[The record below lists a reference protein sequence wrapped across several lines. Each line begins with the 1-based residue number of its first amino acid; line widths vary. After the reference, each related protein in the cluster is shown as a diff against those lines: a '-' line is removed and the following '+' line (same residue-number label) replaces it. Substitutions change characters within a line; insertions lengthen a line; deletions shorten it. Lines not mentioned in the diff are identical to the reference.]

1 MMADVE
7 NGLDVQRLRADTPGC
22 ERRIHFNNAG
32 ASMMPRPVLEA
43 MVAHLELEAEIGG
56 YEAAE
61 ARAAEIGDFYPAVAA
76 LLGCRPENVAFAVNA
91 TDAYARAL
99 SSVPFER
106 GDVILTTRDDYIS
119 NQIQFFSLR
128 RRLGVEVVHAPNAP
142 EGGVDVDALARLAR
156 ERRPRLVAV
165 THVPTSSGL
174 VQPVEEVGR
183 VCRELDLLYLVDAC
197 QSAGQLPLDVE
208 AIGCDFLSV
217 TARKFVRG
225 PRGAGFLYV
234 GDRALEAGYEP
245 LFLDMRGADWTGDGY
260 EQVATAKRFEDW
272 EFPYAGLLGTAAAVR
287 YALEL
292 GIEAI
297 SARALGLA
305 EQLRERLEARRA
317 CACSTSAGAA
327 ARSSRSDPRLG
338 RRGAPRGARAARRIN
353 SSISELS
360 DARFDFADKGVE
372 WALRLSPHA
381 FNTEDEVE
389 TVAGEVAELAGAL
402 SR

>member
-1 MMADVE
+1 MADVA
-7 NGLDVQRLRADTPGC
+7 NDLDVQRLRADTPGC

-43 MVAHLELEAEIGG
+43 MVEHLELEAEIGG
-56 YEAAE
+56 YEAAD
-61 ARAAEIGDFYPAVAA
+61 ARAAEIEGFYPAVAG

-142 EGGVDVDALARLAR
+142 GGGVDVDALEGLAR

-183 VCRELDLLYLVDAC
+183 VCRELDLLYLVDGC
-197 QSAGQLPLDVE
+197 QSAGQLPLDVQ
-208 AIGCDFLSV
+208 AIGCDFLSA
-217 TARKFVRG
+217 TSRKFLRG

-234 GDRALEAGYEP
+234 GDRALQAGYEP
-245 LFLDMRGADWTGDGY
+245 LFLDMRGADWTGEGY
-260 EQVATAKRFEDW
+260 EQFSTAKRFEDW
-272 EFPYAGLLGTAAAVR
+272 EFPYAALLATAAATR

-292 GIEAI
+292 GIDAI

-305 EQLRERLEARRA
+305 EQLRQRLEE
-317 CACSTSAGAA
+317 AGL
-327 ARSSRSDPRLG
+327 RVLDLG
-338 RRGAPRGARAARRIN
+338 RRRCAIVTVAIPGRDGEAFHAALERRGIN
-353 SSISELS
+353 SSVS
-360 DARFDFADKGVE
+360 DIDSARFDFADKGVE

-389 TVAGEVAELAGAL
+389 TVAAEVAALAG
-402 SR
+402 STVPG

>member
-1 MMADVE
+1 
-7 NGLDVQRLRADTPGC
+7 
-22 ERRIHFNNAG
+22 
-32 ASMMPRPVLEA
+32 
-43 MVAHLELEAEIGG
+43 
-56 YEAAE
+56 
-61 ARAAEIGDFYPAVAA
+61 
-76 LLGCRPENVAFAVNA
+76 
-91 TDAYARAL
+91 
-99 SSVPFER
+99 
-106 GDVILTTRDDYIS
+106 
-119 NQIQFFSLR
+119 
-128 RRLGVEVVHAPNAP
+128 VHAPNAP
-142 EGGVDVDALARLAR
+142 EGGVDVEALARLAR

-260 EQVATAKRFEDW
+260 EQLPTAKRFEDW

-305 EQLRERLEARRA
+305 EQLRQRLEASGLR
-317 CACSTSAGAA
+317 TL
-327 ARSSRSDPRLG
+327 DLG
-338 RRGAPRGARAARRIN
+338 RHRCAIVTVAIPGWGDDAFHAALEQRRIN
-353 SSISELS
+353 SSVSEISS
-360 DARFDFADKGVE
+360 ARFDFADKGVE

-389 TVAGEVAELAGAL
+389 TVAAEVAALAG
-402 SR
+402 SRVEG